1 MENRARNIAVCVILS
16 IVTCGIYTIYWMI
29 VLNDEVL
36 EALQEDG
43 TSGGMVFLFTLIT
56 CGIYGLYWAYQMG
69 QRIDRLN
76 SRYGRYTDNSG
87 LLYLLLY
94 LFGLSIVVHGVA
106 QNELNKYY
114 WEQ

>member
-1 MENRARNIAVCVILS
+1 MGNRARNIAVCVILS

-56 CGIYGLYWAYQMG
+56 CGIYGLYWVYQMG

-94 LFGLSIVVHGVA
+94 LFGLSIVVYGVA

>member
-1 MENRARNIAVCVILS
+1 MGNRARNIAVCVILS

-87 LLYLLLY
+87 LLYLLLC
-94 LFGLSIVVHGVA
+94 LFGLSIVFYGVA